1 MQTVLLFIISI
12 VPAIVLLWY
21 FNKQDKGQK
30 EPRKLMWKIFGWGI
44 MAAVFA
50 VIIELNIEDLFSYL
64 GINPIRT
71 FWLYI
76 FLTAFVTAAF
86 VEEAIKLWVVK
97 THVYNNKN
105 FNEVMDGI
113 TYTIIASLGFATFE
127 NIFYVMNGGFGIGI
141 LRAVISVPAHALFSG
156 IMGFYIG
163 KAKFAKTSGQT
174 TKLILIGFAYGVF
187 YHGLFDF
194 LLFTQTAL
202 MFLVIPLLVVMGLH
216 LKSKIKLAHFHDHL
230 TQKKPQKLTITRIV
244 KVVIA
249 TILILF
255 GTAGVIGTIL
265 LTQDP
270 TSGYVGKDII
280 YAGILAVALLAISY
294 SLLRKKKSYPKFS

>member
-1 MQTVLLFIISI
+1 MQTVLLIIVSI
-12 VPAIVLLWY
+12 IPAIVLLWY
-21 FNKQDKGQK
+21 FNKQDKGLK
-30 EPRKLMWKIFGWGI
+30 EPRKLMWKIFAWGV

-50 VIIELNIEDLFSYL
+50 VIIELNVEDLFRYL

-86 VEEAIKLWVVK
+86 VEEALKLWVVK
-97 THVYNNKN
+97 THAYNNKN

-127 NIFYVMNGGFGIGI
+127 NIFYVLDGGLGIGI
-141 LRAVISVPAHALFSG
+141 MRAVISVPAHALFSG
-156 IMGFYIG
+156 IMGFYLG
-163 KAKFAKTSGQT
+163 KAKFAKTQGQT

-187 YHGLFDF
+187 YHGLFNF

-202 MFLVIPLLVVMGLH
+202 MFLVLPLLVVMGLH
-216 LKSKIKLAHFHDHL
+216 LKSKIKQAYFYDHL
-230 TQKKPQKLTITRIV
+230 TKIEPQKLSAWRIV

-249 TILILF
+249 TLLILF
-255 GTAGVIGTIL
+255 GTASVIGSIL
-265 LTQDP
+265 LTQDS
-270 TSGYVGKDII
+270 TSGYTGQDIL
-280 YAGILAVALLAISY
+280 YGLMFATALFAISY
-294 SLLRKKKSYPKFS
+294 FLLRKKK

>member
-1 MQTVLLFIISI
+1 
-12 VPAIVLLWY
+12 
-21 FNKQDKGQK
+21 
-30 EPRKLMWKIFGWGI
+30 

-50 VIIELNIEDLFSYL
+50 VIIELNVEDLFRFL
-64 GINPIRT
+64 GVNPIRT

-97 THVYNNKN
+97 THAYNNKN

-127 NIFYVMNGGFGIGI
+127 NLFYVLDGGLGIGV
-141 LRAVISVPAHALFSG
+141 LRAVISVPAHAMFSG

-163 KAKFAKTSGQT
+163 KSKFAKSGA

-187 YHGLFDF
+187 YHGLFNF

-202 MFLVIPLLVVMGLH
+202 MFLVLPLLVVMGLH
-216 LKSKIKLAHFHDHL
+216 LKSKIKQAHFQDNV
-230 TQKKPQKLTITRIV
+230 TKIEPKKLSAWRII

-249 TILILF
+249 TLLILF
-255 GTAGVIGTIL
+255 GTASVIGTVA

-270 TSGYVGKDII
+270 TSGYTGQDII
-280 YAGILAVALLAISY
+280 YAGIIAAILLVISY
-294 SLLRKKKSYPKFS
+294 FLIRKRKT

>member
-1 MQTVLLFIISI
+1 MQTILLLIISI
-12 VPAIVLLWY
+12 IPAVALLWY

-30 EPRKLMWKIFGWGI
+30 EPKKLKWKIFAWGI

-50 VIIELNIEDLFSYL
+50 VIIELNIEDFFRYL
-64 GINPIRT
+64 GINPIKT

-97 THVYNNKN
+97 THAYNNKN

-113 TYTIIASLGFATFE
+113 TYTIIASMGFATFE
-127 NIFYVMNGGFGIGI
+127 NIFYVLDGGLGIGI

-156 IMGFYIG
+156 VMGYYIG
-163 KAKFAKTSGQT
+163 KSRFVQKGA

-187 YHGLFDF
+187 YHGMFDF
-194 LLFTQTAL
+194 LLFTETAL
-202 MFLVIPLLVVMGLH
+202 MFLVLPLLVVMGLH
-216 LKSKIKLAHFHDHL
+216 LRSKIKLAHFHD
-230 TQKKPQKLTITRIV
+230 KLTVTEPKKLSVWRII

-255 GTAGVIGTIL
+255 GTAGVIGTVA

-270 TSGYVGKDII
+270 TSGYTGQDII
-280 YAGILAVALLAISY
+280 YSGIIGAILLAISY
-294 SLLRKKKSYPKFS
+294 FLIRKKRT

>member
-1 MQTVLLFIISI
+1 MQTILLLVISI
-12 VPAIVLLWY
+12 IPAVILLWY
-21 FNKQDKGQK
+21 FNKQDKGEK
-30 EPRKLMWKIFGWGI
+30 EPRKLMWKVFIWGVV
-44 MAAVFA
+44 AAIFA
-50 VIIELNIEDLFSYL
+50 VIIELNIEDLYRYL
-64 GINPIRT
+64 GINPIET

-86 VEEAIKLWVVK
+86 VEEAVKLWVVK
-97 THVYNNKN
+97 TRVYNNKN

-127 NIFYVMNGGFGIGI
+127 NIFYVMDGGFGIGI
-141 LRAVISVPAHALFSG
+141 LRAVMSVPAHALFSG

-163 KAKFAKTSGQT
+163 KAKFAKSSGQT
-174 TKLILIGFAYGVF
+174 TKLIFIGFAYAVF

-202 MFLVIPLLVVMGLH
+202 MFLAIPLLVVMGLH
-216 LKSKIKLAHFHDHL
+216 LKSKIKLAYFHDHL
-230 TQKKPQKLTITRIV
+230 TNREPRKLTITRIV
-244 KVVIA
+244 KVIIA

-255 GTAGVIGTIL
+255 GTASVIGSIM

-270 TSGYVGKDII
+270 TSG
-280 YAGILAVALLAISY
+280 
-294 SLLRKKKSYPKFS
+294 